1 MKYKTRKQIEVLVK
15 FMQEGKLQEQEE
27 SHCVVCN
34 GSGEGSYDG
43 STCSNCK
50 GLGIK
55 TKENGT
61 NNTRN
66 QRGS

>member
-1 MKYKTRKQIEVLVK
+1 MTPLQINLYL
-15 FMQEGKLQEQEE
+15 QGKLQEEEQEE
-27 SHCVVCN
+27 NICVVCN

-50 GLGIK
+50 GLGVK
-55 TKENGT
+55 TNNYGT

>member
-50 GLGIK
+50 GLGVK
-55 TKENGT
+55 TQKHEH
-61 NNTRN
+61 
-66 QRGS
+66 